1 MANGPVSRIE
11 WVEAEL
17 RAAIL
22 NGDLAPGERL
32 LTAQLS
38 ERFSVSPTPLRE
50 ALHRFAGEGLVEFIP
65 QRGARVTS
73 LSPAD
78 CSELTELRT
87 LLEPVAVRHAV
98 EAGDASWRS
107 EVEDRSS
114 KLLDSL
120 SRKRFDA
127 RGSEQAYRGFYDA
140 LTRTC
145 PSERLRRFAS
155 LVRDQE
161 ARYRSATIAH
171 LDRDAFMGGHQA
183 LVAASLAGD
192 APAAA
197 EAVVAEVATFAE
209 CYLAVVAVDE
219 GTTVDR

>member
-78 CSELTELRT
+78 CNELTELRT

-98 EAGDASWRS
+98 QAGDETWRA

-114 KLLDSL
+114 DLLDSL
-120 SRKRFDA
+120 GRKRFDGRA
-127 RGSEQAYRGFYDA
+127 SELSYRRFYDA
-140 LTRTC
+140 LTSTC
-145 PSERLRRFAS
+145 PSERLRRFANV
-155 LVRDQE
+155 VRDQE
-161 ARYRSATIAH
+161 ARYRSATVAH
-171 LDRDAFMGGHQA
+171 LDREAFIRGHEA

-192 APAAA
+192 GGAAA
-197 EAVVAEVATFAE
+197 DAVIAEVATFAA
-209 CYLAVVAVDE
+209 CYLAVVAQHD